1 MAISND
7 LQLDTIGDLII
18 RNGDLVISPCDNQ
31 NVLDI
36 IVSNAGWWREFPT
49 CGVGI
54 QNYQSGSGQQQQLE
68 SNIRLQLI
76 ADGFTVQSVI
86 ATPQNESFTVK
97 ANVTR
102 SI

>member
-7 LQLDTIGDLII
+7 LEIDTIGDMLI

-36 IVSNAGWWREFPT
+36 IVANAGWWREFPT

-54 QNYQSGSGQQQQLE
+54 HNYQSGSGQQQQLE

-76 ADGFTVQSVI
+76 ADRFTVINVT
-86 ATPQNESFTVK
+86 ATPENESFKVK